1 MSAPLLGVEGLCVEF
16 QSGRTWMRAVDG
28 VSFSIAPGE
37 ILGCVGESGSGKSA
51 TAAALL
57 GLLPRRVGRVAAGA
71 IRFAGRDL
79 TRLREEDWLSLRGRE
94 IALVPQDPT
103 SSLNPTMRIGR
114 HMWLAQR
121 GVDKRDSLAHAVR
134 SLARMGFAEPDA
146 ALRAY
151 PFQLS
156 GGQRQ
161 RVLLAMALLARPK
174 LLIADEPTTALDV
187 TVQAEILALIETM
200 AREDGLSVLFI
211 THNLGVAWRL
221 CDRIMVMR
229 AGRIVEAGPTRDI
242 LTAPQA
248 DYTRALIAAV
258 PGAAPP
264 RTRLTALRTP

>member
-1 MSAPLLGVEGLCVEF
+1 MSAPLLDVEGLCVEF
-16 QSGRTWMRAVDG
+16 QSGRVWTRAVDG
-28 VSFSIAPGE
+28 VSLSIAPGE

-51 TAAALL
+51 TASALL

-71 IRFAGRDL
+71 IRFGGRDL
-79 TRLREEDWLSLRGRE
+79 TGLSEENWLGLRGRE

-103 SSLNPTMRIGR
+103 ASLNPTMRSGR

-121 GVDKRDSLAHAVR
+121 GTEKREAMARAVQ
-134 SLARMGFAEPDA
+134 SLARMGFAAPDV

-161 RVLLAMALLARPK
+161 RALLAMALLARPK

-200 AREDGLSVLFI
+200 AREDGLGVLFI
-211 THNLGVAWRL
+211 THNLGVSWRL
-221 CDRIMVMR
+221 CDRLMVMR
-229 AGRIVEAGPTRDI
+229 AGRVVEAGLTQDI
-242 LTAPQA
+242 LSAPQA

-264 RTRLTALRTP
+264 RTRLTPWRAL